1 MPTNSNSGRDGQ
13 VSVARKLLVLIE
25 ALSAEGAYID
35 KKEVARRLGLSD
47 TEAHLLF
54 YLLLST
60 DRGEYQPFPFVSDDS
75 LSYIAAHTPL
85 KPSLFELRPAL
96 TYSETLSLAVVF
108 RALKIP
114 ANSPLQ
120 RLLSPPVSSHVVSE
134 KLIARVVQP
143 EVSDTEQTRLFI
155 CAKAIAAQQKLL
167 FSYQH
172 TNSFYKNKEHSSDER
187 SVLPLEVVWDV
198 SGWKLEAFDLKKHDA
213 RTFFIHRMEDLKTTS
228 LDFEELKQTYLPAET
243 TDVPRATLFF
253 DDKKYLSLFGWHDLQ
268 IVQDN
273 TDDDSSKPIDPSKPI
288 VASVP
293 FFKNDWLPRH
303 ILACHGHV
311 WTDDPALINAIQNLA
326 QKLLRRSEGH

>member
-60 DRGEYQPFPFVSDDS
+60 DRGEWRPFPFVSDCS
-75 LSYIAAHTPL
+75 LSYIAAQASL
-85 KPSLFELRPAL
+85 NPSLFDLRPAL

-114 ANSPLQ
+114 ADSPLQ
-120 RLLSPPVSSHVVSE
+120 KLLSPPVSSHVVSE

-172 TNSFYKNKEHSSDER
+172 TNSFYKNKEHLSDER
-187 SVLPLEVVWDV
+187 SVLPLEVVWNV

-311 WTDDPALINAIQNLA
+311 WTDDPALINTIQNLA
-326 QKLLRRSEGH
+326 QKLLRESDDH

>member
-13 VSVARKLLVLIE
+13 VSIARKLLVLIE

-326 QKLLRRSEGH
+326 QKLLRRSEDH

>member
-326 QKLLRRSEGH
+326 QKLLRRSEDH

>member
-134 KLIARVVQP
+134 KLIDRVVQP

-167 FSYQH
+167 FSYRH
-172 TNSFYKNKEHSSDER
+172 TNSLDKNKKNPSDER

-198 SGWKLEAFDLKKHDA
+198 SGWKLEAFDLKKHSV
-213 RTFFIHRMEDLKTTS
+213 RTFFIHRMEDLKTAS
-228 LDFEELKQTYLPAET
+228 LDFEELKQTYLPTET
-243 TDVPRATLFF
+243 TDVSRVTLFF

-311 WTDDPALINAIQNLA
+311 WTDDPTLINAIQNLA
-326 QKLLRRSEGH
+326 QKLLRESDDH

>member
-25 ALSAEGAYID
+25 ALSAEGAYIE

-155 CAKAIAAQQKLL
+155 CAKAIAAQRKLL

-172 TNSFYKNKEHSSDER
+172 TNSFYKNKECLSDER

-326 QKLLRRSEGH
+326 QKLLRRSEDH

>member
-60 DRGEYQPFPFVSDDS
+60 DRGEYQPLPFVSDDS
-75 LSYIAAHTPL
+75 LSYIAAHAPL
-85 KPSLFELRPAL
+85 QPSLFDRRPAL

-108 RALKIP
+108 HALKIS
-114 ANSPLQ
+114 ADSPLQ
-120 RLLSPPVSSHVVSE
+120 KLLSPPVSSHVVSE

-143 EVSDTEQTRLFI
+143 EVSDTEQARLFI
-155 CAKAIAAQQKLL
+155 CAKAIAAQEKLL
-167 FSYQH
+167 FSYRH
-172 TNSFYKNKEHSSDER
+172 TNSPYKNKEHLSDER
-187 SVLPLEVVWDV
+187 SVLPFEVVWDV

-311 WTDDPALINAIQNLA
+311 WTDDPTLINAIQNLA
-326 QKLLRRSEGH
+326 QKLLRESEDH

>member
-25 ALSAEGAYID
+25 ALSAEGTYID

-114 ANSPLQ
+114 ADSPLQ
-120 RLLSPPVSSHVVSE
+120 KLLSPPVSSHVVSE

-167 FSYQH
+167 FSYRH
-172 TNSFYKNKEHSSDER
+172 TNSLDKNKEHPSNKR
-187 SVLPLEVVWDV
+187 SVLPFEVVWDV
-198 SGWKLEAFDLKKHDA
+198 SGWKLEAFDLKKHSA

-273 TDDDSSKPIDPSKPI
+273 TDDDPSKPIDPTKPI

-326 QKLLRRSEGH
+326 QKLLRRSEDH

>member
-25 ALSAEGAYID
+25 ALSVEGAYID

-134 KLIARVVQP
+134 KLIDRVVQP

-167 FSYQH
+167 FSYRH
-172 TNSFYKNKEHSSDER
+172 TNSLDKNKKNPSDER
-187 SVLPLEVVWDV
+187 SVLPFEVVWDV
-198 SGWKLEAFDLKKHDA
+198 SGWKLEAFDLKKHSV
-213 RTFFIHRMEDLKTTS
+213 RTFFIHRMEDLKTAS
-228 LDFEELKQTYLPAET
+228 LDFEELKQTYLPTET
-243 TDVPRATLFF
+243 TDVSRVTLFF

-311 WTDDPALINAIQNLA
+311 WTDDPTLINAIQNLA
-326 QKLLRRSEGH
+326 QKLLRESDDH

>member
-60 DRGEYQPFPFVSDDS
+60 DRGEWQPFPFVSDVS
-75 LSYIAAHTPL
+75 LSYIAAQASL
-85 KPSLFELRPAL
+85 NPSLFDLRPAL

-114 ANSPLQ
+114 ADSPLQ
-120 RLLSPPVSSHVVSE
+120 KLLSPPVSSHVVSE

-172 TNSFYKNKEHSSDER
+172 TNSLDKNKEHPSNKR
-187 SVLPLEVVWDV
+187 SVFPLEVVWDV

-213 RTFFIHRMEDLKTTS
+213 RTFFIHRMEDLKTAS
-228 LDFEELKQTYLPAET
+228 LGFEELKQTYLPAET

-311 WTDDPALINAIQNLA
+311 WTNDPTLINIIQNLA
-326 QKLLRRSEGH
+326 QKLLRESEDH

>member
-134 KLIARVVQP
+134 KLIDRVVQP

-167 FSYQH
+167 FSYRH
-172 TNSFYKNKEHSSDER
+172 TNSLDKNKKNPSDER
-187 SVLPLEVVWDV
+187 SVLPFEVVWDV
-198 SGWKLEAFDLKKHDA
+198 SGWKLEAFDLKKHSV
-213 RTFFIHRMEDLKTTS
+213 RTFFIHRMEDLKTAS
-228 LDFEELKQTYLPAET
+228 LDFEELKQTYLPTET
-243 TDVPRATLFF
+243 TDVSRVTLFF

-273 TDDDSSKPIDPSKPI
+273 TDDDSSKTIDPSNPI

-311 WTDDPALINAIQNLA
+311 WTDDPTLINAIQNLA
-326 QKLLRRSEGH
+326 QKLLRESDDH

>member
-60 DRGEYQPFPFVSDDS
+60 DRGEWRPFPFVSDDS
-75 LSYIAAHTPL
+75 LSYIAAHASL
-85 KPSLFELRPAL
+85 QPSLFDLRPAL

-108 RALKIP
+108 RALKIS
-114 ANSPLQ
+114 ADSPLQ
-120 RLLSPPVSSHVVSE
+120 KLLSPPVSSHVVSE
-134 KLIARVVQP
+134 NLIDRVVQP

-172 TNSFYKNKEHSSDER
+172 TNSPYKNKERPSDKR
-187 SVLPLEVVWDV
+187 SVLPLEVIQDV
-198 SGWKLEAFDLKKHDA
+198 SGWKLEAFDLKKHDT
-213 RTFFIHRMEDLKTTS
+213 RTFFIHRMENLKTAS
-228 LDFEELKQTYLPAET
+228 LDFEELRQAYLPAKT
-243 TDVPRATLFF
+243 ADVPRVTLFF
-253 DDKKYLSLFGWHDLQ
+253 DDKKYLSLFEWHDLQ

-273 TDDDSSKPIDPSKPI
+273 TDDALSKPIDPSKPI

-293 FFKNDWLPRH
+293 FFKNEWLPRH
-303 ILACHGHV
+303 VLACHGHV
-311 WTDDPALINAIQNLA
+311 WADDPALINDIQNLA
-326 QKLLRRSEGH
+326 QKLLCKSDNR

>member
-13 VSVARKLLVLIE
+13 INVARKLLVLIE

-60 DRGEYQPFPFVSDDS
+60 DRGEWQPFPFVSDDS
-75 LSYIAAHTPL
+75 LSYIAAHASL
-85 KPSLFELRPAL
+85 QPSLFDLRPAL

-108 RALKIP
+108 RALKIS
-114 ANSPLQ
+114 ADSPLQ
-120 RLLSPPVSSHVVSE
+120 KLLSPPVSSHVVSE
-134 KLIARVVQP
+134 KLIDRVVQP
-143 EVSDTEQTRLFI
+143 EVSDTEQTHLFI

-172 TNSFYKNKEHSSDER
+172 TNSPYKNKKNPSDER

-213 RTFFIHRMEDLKTTS
+213 RTFFIHRMENLKAAS
-228 LDFEELKQTYLPAET
+228 LDFEELRQAYLPTET
-243 TDVPRATLFF
+243 TDVSRVTLFF

-311 WTDDPALINAIQNLA
+311 WTDDPTLINAIQNLA
-326 QKLLRRSEGH
+326 QKLLRESEDH

>member
-13 VSVARKLLVLIE
+13 INVARKLLVLIE
-25 ALSAEGAYID
+25 ALSVEGAYID

-60 DRGEYQPFPFVSDDS
+60 DRGEWQPFPFVSDDS
-75 LSYIAAHTPL
+75 LSYIAAHASL
-85 KPSLFELRPAL
+85 QPSLFDLRPAL

-108 RALKIP
+108 RALKIS
-114 ANSPLQ
+114 ADSPLQ
-120 RLLSPPVSSHVVSE
+120 KLLSPPVSSHVVSE
-134 KLIARVVQP
+134 KLIDRVVQP
-143 EVSDTEQTRLFI
+143 EVSDTEQTHLFI

-172 TNSFYKNKEHSSDER
+172 TNSPYKNKKNPSDER

-198 SGWKLEAFDLKKHDA
+198 SGWKLEAFDLKKHSV
-213 RTFFIHRMEDLKTTS
+213 RTFFIHRMEDLKTAS
-228 LDFEELKQTYLPAET
+228 LDFEELKQTYLPTET
-243 TDVPRATLFF
+243 TDVSRVTLFF

-326 QKLLRRSEGH
+326 QKLLRRSEDH

>member
-120 RLLSPPVSSHVVSE
+120 RLLSPPVSSYVVSE

-172 TNSFYKNKEHSSDER
+172 TNSFYKNKEHLSDER

-213 RTFFIHRMEDLKTTS
+213 RTFFIHRMEDLKTAS
-228 LDFEELKQTYLPAET
+228 LGFEELKQTYLPAET

-253 DDKKYLSLFGWHDLQ
+253 DDKKYLSLFGWHNLQ

-311 WTDDPALINAIQNLA
+311 WTDDPTLINAIQNLA
-326 QKLLRRSEGH
+326 QKLLRRSEDH

>member
-13 VSVARKLLVLIE
+13 VSIARKLLVLIE

-75 LSYIAAHTPL
+75 FSYIAAHTPL

-172 TNSFYKNKEHSSDER
+172 TNSFYKNKEHLSDER

-326 QKLLRRSEGH
+326 QKLLRRSEDH

>member
-134 KLIARVVQP
+134 KLIARIVQP

-273 TDDDSSKPIDPSKPI
+273 TDDDPSKPIDPTKPI

-326 QKLLRRSEGH
+326 QKLLRRSEDH

>member
-60 DRGEYQPFPFVSDDS
+60 DRGEYQPFPFVSNDS

-172 TNSFYKNKEHSSDER
+172 TNSPYKNKKNPSDER
-187 SVLPLEVVWDV
+187 SVFPLEVVWDV
-198 SGWKLEAFDLKKHDA
+198 SGWKLEAFDLKKHSV
-213 RTFFIHRMEDLKTTS
+213 RTFFIHRMEDLKTAS
-228 LDFEELKQTYLPAET
+228 LDFEELKQTYLPTET
-243 TDVPRATLFF
+243 TDVSRVTLFF

-326 QKLLRRSEGH
+326 QKLLRRSEDH

>member
-13 VSVARKLLVLIE
+13 VSVAQKLLVLIE

-60 DRGEYQPFPFVSDDS
+60 DRGEWRPFPFVSDDS

-114 ANSPLQ
+114 ADSPLQ
-120 RLLSPPVSSHVVSE
+120 KLLSPPVSSHVVSE

-213 RTFFIHRMEDLKTTS
+213 RTFFIHRMEDLKAAS
-228 LDFEELKQTYLPAET
+228 LNFEELKQTYLPAET

-326 QKLLRRSEGH
+326 QKLLRRSEDH

>member
-85 KPSLFELRPAL
+85 KPSLFDLRPAL

-213 RTFFIHRMEDLKTTS
+213 RTFFIHRMEDLKTAS

-273 TDDDSSKPIDPSKPI
+273 TDDDSSKPNDPSKPI

-326 QKLLRRSEGH
+326 QKLLRRSEDH

>member
-13 VSVARKLLVLIE
+13 VSIARKLLVLIE

-172 TNSFYKNKEHSSDER
+172 TNSPYKNKEHSSDKR

-253 DDKKYLSLFGWHDLQ
+253 GDKKYLSLFGWHDLQ

-326 QKLLRRSEGH
+326 QKLLRESDDH

>member
-13 VSVARKLLVLIE
+13 VSVAQKLLVLIE

-60 DRGEYQPFPFVSDDS
+60 DRGEWRPFPFVSDDS

-114 ANSPLQ
+114 ADSPLQ
-120 RLLSPPVSSHVVSE
+120 KLLSPPVSSHVVSE

-213 RTFFIHRMEDLKTTS
+213 RTFFIHRMEDLKAAS
-228 LDFEELKQTYLPAET
+228 LNFEELKQTYLPAET

-273 TDDDSSKPIDPSKPI
+273 TDDDSSKPIDPTKPI

-326 QKLLRRSEGH
+326 QKLLRRSEDH

>member
-134 KLIARVVQP
+134 KLIDRVVQP

-167 FSYQH
+167 FSYRH
-172 TNSFYKNKEHSSDER
+172 TNSLDKNKKNPSDER
-187 SVLPLEVVWDV
+187 SVLPFEVVWDV
-198 SGWKLEAFDLKKHDA
+198 SGWKLEAFDLKKHSA
-213 RTFFIHRMEDLKTTS
+213 RTFFIHRMEDLKTAS
-228 LDFEELKQTYLPAET
+228 LDFEELKQTYLPTET
-243 TDVPRATLFF
+243 TDVSRVTLFF

-311 WTDDPALINAIQNLA
+311 WTDDPTLINAIQNLA
-326 QKLLRRSEGH
+326 QKLLRESDDH

>member
-60 DRGEYQPFPFVSDDS
+60 DRGEWRPFPFVSDCS
-75 LSYIAAHTPL
+75 LSYIAAQASL
-85 KPSLFELRPAL
+85 NPSLFDLRPAL

-114 ANSPLQ
+114 ADSPLQ
-120 RLLSPPVSSHVVSE
+120 KLLSPPVSSHVVSE

-172 TNSFYKNKEHSSDER
+172 ANSFYKNKEHLSDER
-187 SVLPLEVVWDV
+187 SVLPLEVVWNV

-213 RTFFIHRMEDLKTTS
+213 RTFFIHRMEDLKTAS
-228 LDFEELKQTYLPAET
+228 LGFEELKQTYLPAET

-326 QKLLRRSEGH
+326 QKLLRRSEDH

>member
-134 KLIARVVQP
+134 KLIDRVVQP

-167 FSYQH
+167 FSYRH
-172 TNSFYKNKEHSSDER
+172 TNSLDKNKKNPSDER
-187 SVLPLEVVWDV
+187 SVLPFEVVWDV
-198 SGWKLEAFDLKKHDA
+198 SGWKLEAFDLKKHSV
-213 RTFFIHRMEDLKTTS
+213 RTFFIHRMEDLKTAS
-228 LDFEELKQTYLPAET
+228 LDFEELKQTYLPTET
-243 TDVPRATLFF
+243 TDVSRVTLFF

-311 WTDDPALINAIQNLA
+311 WTDDPTLINAIQNLA
-326 QKLLRRSEGH
+326 QKLLRESDDH

>member
-114 ANSPLQ
+114 VNSPLQ

-268 IVQDN
+268 IVRDN
-273 TDDDSSKPIDPSKPI
+273 TDDDSSKPIDPTKPI

-326 QKLLRRSEGH
+326 QKLLRRSEDH

>member
-60 DRGEYQPFPFVSDDS
+60 DRGEWQPFPFVSDDS
-75 LSYIAAHTPL
+75 LSYIAVHASL
-85 KPSLFELRPAL
+85 QPSLFDLRPAL

-108 RALKIP
+108 RALKIS
-114 ANSPLQ
+114 ADSPLQ
-120 RLLSPPVSSHVVSE
+120 KLLSPPISSHVVSE
-134 KLIARVVQP
+134 KLIDRVVQP

-172 TNSFYKNKEHSSDER
+172 TNSPYKNKKNPSDKR

-198 SGWKLEAFDLKKHDA
+198 SGWKLKAFDLKKHDT
-213 RTFFIHRMEDLKTTS
+213 RTFFVHRMENLKTIS
-228 LDFEELKQTYLPAET
+228 LDFEELKQTYLPAKT
-243 TDVPRATLFF
+243 TDVSRVTLFF
-253 DDKKYLSLFGWHDLQ
+253 DDKKYLSLFEWHDLQ

-273 TDDDSSKPIDPSKPI
+273 TDDALSKPIDSSKPI

-293 FFKNDWLPRH
+293 FFKNEWLPRH

-311 WTDDPALINAIQNLA
+311 WTDDPTLINDIENLA
-326 QKLLRRSEGH
+326 QKLLRESDDH

>member
-13 VSVARKLLVLIE
+13 VSVARNLLVLIE
-25 ALSAEGAYID
+25 ALSVEGAYID

-75 LSYIAAHTPL
+75 LSYIATHAPL

-108 RALKIP
+108 RALKIS
-114 ANSPLQ
+114 ADSPLQ
-120 RLLSPPVSSHVVSE
+120 KLLSPPVSSHVVSE
-134 KLIARVVQP
+134 KLIDRVVQP
-143 EVSDTEQTRLFI
+143 EVSDTEQTHLFI

-172 TNSFYKNKEHSSDER
+172 TNSPYKNKKNPSDER

-198 SGWKLEAFDLKKHDA
+198 SGWKLEAFDLKKHSV
-213 RTFFIHRMEDLKTTS
+213 RTFFIHRMEDLKTAS
-228 LDFEELKQTYLPAET
+228 LDFEELKQTYLPTET
-243 TDVPRATLFF
+243 TDVSRVTLFF

-326 QKLLRRSEGH
+326 QKLLRRSEDH

>member
-47 TEAHLLF
+47 TETHLLF

-60 DRGEYQPFPFVSDDS
+60 DRGEYQPLPFASDDS

-108 RALKIP
+108 RVLKIP

-143 EVSDTEQTRLFI
+143 EVSDTEQARLFI
-155 CAKAIAAQQKLL
+155 CARAIAAQEKLL
-167 FSYQH
+167 FSYRH
-172 TNSFYKNKEHSSDER
+172 TNSFDKNKEHPSDKR

-243 TDVPRATLFF
+243 TDVPRVTLFF

-326 QKLLRRSEGH
+326 QKLLRRSEDH

>member
-172 TNSFYKNKEHSSDER
+172 TNSPYKNKEHSSDKR

-273 TDDDSSKPIDPSKPI
+273 IDDDSSKPIDPSKPI

-326 QKLLRRSEGH
+326 QKLLRRSEDH

>member
-60 DRGEYQPFPFVSDDS
+60 DRGEWRPFPFVSDDS
-75 LSYIAAHTPL
+75 LSYIAAHASL
-85 KPSLFELRPAL
+85 QPSLFDLRPAL

-108 RALKIP
+108 RALKIS
-114 ANSPLQ
+114 ADSPLQ
-120 RLLSPPVSSHVVSE
+120 KLLSPPVSSHVVSE
-134 KLIARVVQP
+134 NLIDRVVQP

-172 TNSFYKNKEHSSDER
+172 TNSPYKNKERPSDKR
-187 SVLPLEVVWDV
+187 SVLPLEVIQDV
-198 SGWKLEAFDLKKHDA
+198 SGWKLEAFDLKKHDT
-213 RTFFIHRMEDLKTTS
+213 RTFFIHRMENLKTAS
-228 LDFEELKQTYLPAET
+228 LDFEELRQAYLPAKT
-243 TDVPRATLFF
+243 ADVPRVPSFLTIRNICRFLNGMTFRLF
-253 DDKKYLSLFGWHDLQ
+253 KTILMTLSL
-268 IVQDN
+268 N
-273 TDDDSSKPIDPSKPI
+273 
-288 VASVP
+288 
-293 FFKNDWLPRH
+293 R
-303 ILACHGHV
+303 
-311 WTDDPALINAIQNLA
+311 LIRLNL
-326 QKLLRRSEGH
+326 S

>member
-13 VSVARKLLVLIE
+13 ISVARKLLVLIE

-75 LSYIAAHTPL
+75 LSYIAAHASL
-85 KPSLFELRPAL
+85 QPSLFDRRPAL

-108 RALKIP
+108 RALKIS
-114 ANSPLQ
+114 ADSPLQ
-120 RLLSPPVSSHVVSE
+120 KLLSPPVSSHVVSE

-143 EVSDTEQTRLFI
+143 EVSGTEQTRLFI

-172 TNSFYKNKEHSSDER
+172 TNSFYKNKEYPSDKR
-187 SVLPLEVVWDV
+187 SVLPLEVIQDV
-198 SGWKLEAFDLKKHDA
+198 SGWKLEAFDLKKHGT
-213 RTFFIHRMEDLKTTS
+213 RTFFIHHMKNLKTTS
-228 LDFEELKQTYLPAET
+228 LDFEELKQTYLPAKT
-243 TDVPRATLFF
+243 TDVSRVTLFF

-326 QKLLRRSEGH
+326 QKLLRESDDH

>member
-60 DRGEYQPFPFVSDDS
+60 DRGEWRPFPFVSDCS
-75 LSYIAAHTPL
+75 LSYIAAQASL
-85 KPSLFELRPAL
+85 NPSLFDLRPAL

-114 ANSPLQ
+114 ADSPLQ
-120 RLLSPPVSSHVVSE
+120 KLLSPPVSSHVVSE

-172 TNSFYKNKEHSSDER
+172 TNSFYKNKEHLSDER
-187 SVLPLEVVWDV
+187 SVLPLEVVWNV

-311 WTDDPALINAIQNLA
+311 WTDDPALINTIQNLA
-326 QKLLRRSEGH
+326 QKLLRESEDH

>member
-60 DRGEYQPFPFVSDDS
+60 DRGEWQPFPFVSDDS

-120 RLLSPPVSSHVVSE
+120 KLLSPPVSSHVVSE

-172 TNSFYKNKEHSSDER
+172 TNSFYKNKEHSSDKR

-213 RTFFIHRMEDLKTTS
+213 RTFFIHRMEDLKTAS

-273 TDDDSSKPIDPSKPI
+273 TDDDSSKTIDPSKPI

-326 QKLLRRSEGH
+326 QKLLRRSEDH